1 MSGKKIGGSG
11 TSSGGYD
18 DLIYKL
24 RSTRYVINGL
34 RAHVSGASDGL
45 DGRTKLG
52 HRVKPLLHEAHTSLA
67 VAKDRIA
74 AVLRELGDEPVD
86 GDHL

>member
-1 MSGKKIGGSG
+1 MPDKKSGKRG
-11 TSSGGYD
+11 TASGGYD

-34 RAHVSGASDGL
+34 KAHVGGASDGI

-52 HRVKPLLHEAHTSLA
+52 HKCKPLLHEAHVSLA
-67 VAKDRIA
+67 VAKDRLA
-74 AVLRELGDEPVD
+74 AVLRELGDEPID
-86 GDHL
+86 GDCL